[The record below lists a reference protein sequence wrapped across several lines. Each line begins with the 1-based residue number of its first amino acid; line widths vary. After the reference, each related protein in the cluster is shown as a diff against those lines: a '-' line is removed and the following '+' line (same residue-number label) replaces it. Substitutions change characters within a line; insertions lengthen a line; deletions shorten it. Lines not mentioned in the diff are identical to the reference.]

1 MSATEQGLNDLLAK
15 LRSNHEAKNG
25 PGSFSQMVQKGRL
38 MMAKKAH
45 ELTEEEAAFLR
56 APPPAKQS

>member
-1 MSATEQGLNDLLAK
+1 MDPIEQGLGDLLAR
-15 LRSNHEAKNG
+15 LRSNHEATHG
-25 PGSFSQMVQKGRL
+25 PGSFAQAVQKGRL

-45 ELTEEEAAFLR
+45 ELTEGEAAFLR